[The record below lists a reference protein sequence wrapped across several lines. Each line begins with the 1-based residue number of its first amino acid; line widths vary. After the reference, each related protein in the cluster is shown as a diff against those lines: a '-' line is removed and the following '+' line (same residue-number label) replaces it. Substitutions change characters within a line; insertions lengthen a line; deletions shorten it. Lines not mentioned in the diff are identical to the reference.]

1 MGRRDVA
8 DGEQAFAIPWQQ
20 AIAAWLPIGIVF
32 PCEGCLNGCA
42 RRVGCGESSKRQI
55 DDIPLHVGLPMVTGQ
70 VVYVSADAIQNERN
84 QATDNAYVTRVKLD
98 VASVAVVQK
107 FLPTPGMPAEV
118 YIRTGER
125 TFFQYLARPITD
137 VMSRAFRES

>member
-1 MGRRDVA
+1 MRPQDI
-8 DGEQAFAIPWQQ
+8 DN
-20 AIAAWLPIGIVF
+20 
-32 PCEGCLNGCA
+32 LNRGQTA
-42 RRVGCGESSKRQI
+42 MVRLTALNQRI
-55 DDIPLHVGLPMVTGQ
+55 TPMVAGH

-84 QATDNAYVTRVKLD
+84 QSADNMYVTRVRLD
-98 VASVAVVQK
+98 TTAVAELRN